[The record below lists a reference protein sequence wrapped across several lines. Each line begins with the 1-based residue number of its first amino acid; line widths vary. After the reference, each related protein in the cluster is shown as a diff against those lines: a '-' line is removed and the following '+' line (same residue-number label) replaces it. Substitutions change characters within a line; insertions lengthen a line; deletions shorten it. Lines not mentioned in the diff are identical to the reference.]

1 MAEIILLVISLCID
15 SIAVSYTLASSQ
27 QIRVGWGSSAVIS
40 GIGAGILLLSLS
52 LASGISGIIPKGI
65 CVMISGI
72 FLIALGFM
80 TSFTSVLK
88 GYLKGVRGLKRLK
101 FRLAGI
107 DWVISLYLDESL
119 ADTDLSKSISP
130 REAVALAITLSLDS
144 LVSGFS
150 AGLSMGGVKIITLT
164 VGALFILGVLGVYI
178 GNRLGFWSKGK
189 TLKKRLELDWISGL
203 TLITLGIIKLI
214 KY

>member
-27 QIRVGWGSSAVIS
+27 QIRVGWKSAAVIS
-40 GIGAGILLLSLS
+40 GIGAGILLLSFTMAGAVS
-52 LASGISGIIPKGI
+52 EIIPGMICVTISG
-65 CVMISGI
+65 V

-80 TSFTSVLK
+80 TSFSSGLK
-88 GYLKGVRGLKRLK
+88 GYLRRVRGLKHLK
-101 FRLAGI
+101 FRLAGV

-119 ADTDLSKSISP
+119 ADADSSKSISP
-130 REAVALAITLSLDS
+130 KEAVALAITLSLDS

-150 AGLSMGGVKIITLT
+150 AGLSMGGTKTLILSVT
-164 VGALFILGVLGVYI
+164 ALFILGVLGVYI
-178 GNRLGFWSKGK
+178 GNRLGFWSKKASG
-189 TLKKRLELDWISGL
+189 RLELDWISGL
-203 TLITLGIIKLI
+203 TLIALGIIKLI